1 MTQWMWILDSLVSM
15 PYPGTAFQYFKLK
28 SYQQNN
34 MMGTILFCAF
44 IPTNY
49 FYIIIVMH
57 FFSPKTGFQVET
69 DKGFN
74 FSLVDDSFVC
84 QKKNHFQVT
93 VTIVFH
99 RTPKFLK
106 LKVVS

>member
-1 MTQWMWILDSLVSM
+1 MACAMERYRTCKCTCGMNHDDVMGLAYYVSFF
-15 PYPGTAFQYFKLK
+15 T
-28 SYQQNN
+28 
-34 MMGTILFCAF
+34 
-44 IPTNY
+44 
-49 FYIIIVMH
+49 
-57 FFSPKTGFQVET
+57 FSPKTGFQVET

-93 VTIVFH
+93 VTVVFH

-106 LKVVS
+106 LKVVSKWPCH